1 MISELSLTILAENRV
16 TNPRLI
22 AEQGFSAF
30 LQTENGNILFDTG
43 QTDAFMKNASELDI
57 NLHSTEVI
65 VLSHGHYDHTGGLPY
80 FLKYIKPVEVICH
93 PALMNKKFKVYAKT
107 KLDIGIPW
115 EESDMIKSGAKF
127 NFKSHPYE
135 VLENIY
141 ISGEIPRH
149 SKYEDIGEVYQLQAK
164 ESYIHDEIHD
174 DLCLVINT
182 VKGLVILLGCGH
194 AGPINSIKH
203 AMRIMNQDKIYAIIG
218 GMHLLHASSEKIDKI
233 AHNLEMLDPKFIV
246 PLHCTGF
253 QAINKMFNKFKDRVI
268 LLNVGDVFKLRN

>member
-1 MISELSLTILAENRV
+1 
-16 TNPRLI
+16 
-22 AEQGFSAF
+22 
-30 LQTENGNILFDTG
+30 
-43 QTDAFMKNASELDI
+43 
-57 NLHSTEVI
+57 
-65 VLSHGHYDHTGGLPY
+65 
-80 FLKYIKPVEVICH
+80 
-93 PALMNKKFKVYAKT
+93 KV
-107 KLDIGIPW
+107 DIGIPW

-174 DLCLVINT
+174 DLCLLINT

-233 AHNLEMLDPKFIV
+233 VHNLEMLDPKFIV

-268 LLNVGDVFKLRN
+268 LLNVGDIFKLRN